1 MAEVL
6 IAVRGGL
13 DAKSRSL
20 IEPRHRGA
28 LVEAMLTDMLQAIG
42 RAASV
47 TAVHVVT
54 PTPEIADLAGAFGA
68 GVLLEERSA
77 GLNAAFSFARERI
90 ALRAPQAT
98 LVVLPG
104 DLPGLDPAELEAVIA
119 CRAEGSMV
127 LVPAARDGGTGALA
141 LRADVNFPFAYG
153 PMSFERHMT
162 LARAQGLEPRV
173 MAQPSLADDLDR
185 PADLRAW
192 LAAGR
197 HGATATLLAGLDL
210 AREAV
215 A

>member
-6 IAVRGGL
+6 IAVRGGQ

-20 IEPRHRGA
+20 IEPRHRAG

-42 RAASV
+42 RAPSV

-54 PTPEIADLAGAFGA
+54 PTPEIAILAAALGAA
-68 GVLLEERSA
+68 ALLERGGE
-77 GLNAAFSFARERI
+77 GLNAAFSFAREPI
-90 ALRAPQAT
+90 ASRAPNAT

-119 CRAEGSMV
+119 QRDEGSMV

-153 PMSFERHMT
+153 PASFERHLA
-162 LARAQGLEPRV
+162 LARALGLEPRV

-197 HGATATLLAGLDL
+197 RGATATLLAGLDL
-210 AREAV
+210 ATEAV